1 MLFRSL
7 GLEKEIG
14 SIEEGKRADLIVVNT
29 KKLHMTPYK
38 NPVPAIVY
46 CAKHSDVETVI
57 VDGKAVVEDSALKT
71 MDESRLIDEARK
83 KIGRFWERSDSK

>member
-1 MLFRSL
+1 MVESWPIQAFVQIP
-7 GLEKEIG
+7 EKV
-14 SIEEGKRADLIVVNT
+14 A
-29 KKLHMTPYK
+29 

-71 MDESRLIDEARK
+71 MDESKLIDEARK
-83 KIGRFWERSDSK
+83 KIGEFWERSDSK